1 MSHEMQSAVNKSQ
14 LCLLLLWCTKALQDE
29 RSWTA
34 LQVTLLYF
42 TMLQK
47 DCVSSFFFCFFPKTF
62 SWRSNDMTVIE
73 VSLRQIYHIESNIA
87 EKGDVFGDLNEL
99 TIDIQMIKVVEEF
112 DELTSRIIDAF
123 KSSSDQWMASS
134 CLLIGV
140 TLLSYVID
148 LAFCFLLPPQSLNKI
163 TQKVSFESYIFCNFF
178 FKYLNFR
185 SKMDK
190 IPPRYRLE
198 TLLEIFNLEISMIP
212 F

>member
-1 MSHEMQSAVNKSQ
+1 
-14 LCLLLLWCTKALQDE
+14 
-29 RSWTA
+29 
-34 LQVTLLYF
+34 
-42 TMLQK
+42 MLQK

-73 VSLRQIYHIESNIA
+73 VSLRQIYHMNIA
-87 EKGDVFGDLNEL
+87 EKADVFGDLNEL

-140 TLLSYVID
+140 TLLSCVID
-148 LAFCFLLPPQSLNKI
+148 LAFCFLLPPHSLNKI

-178 FKYLNFR
+178 FFFKYYLNFR

-190 IPPRYRLE
+190 IPPRCRLE
-198 TLLEIFNLEISMIP
+198 TLLEIFNLEISMRP